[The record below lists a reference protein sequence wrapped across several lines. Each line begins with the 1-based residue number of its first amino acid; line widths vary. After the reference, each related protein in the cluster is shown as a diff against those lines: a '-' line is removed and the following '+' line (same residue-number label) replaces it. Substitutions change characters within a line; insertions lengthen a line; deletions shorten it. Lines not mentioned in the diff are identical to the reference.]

1 MNWLKKLF
9 APKEQVDYK
18 QLVKDGAKIIDV
30 RSKAEYQSGHPKN
43 ALNIPVDQIK
53 SQLDTIKHFNKP
65 VVLVCRSGARAGN
78 AKRILTS
85 NGIEAY
91 NAGPWQNLA

>member
-18 QLVKDGAKIIDV
+18 QLVKDGAKIIGV
-30 RSKAEYQSGHPKN
+30 RSKIEYQGGHPKN
-43 ALNIPVDQIK
+43 ALNIPVDQIN
-53 SQLDTIKHFNKP
+53 SQLDTIKLFNKP